1 VTIRNKLWVMALV
14 ITLLIGA
21 MAAVGYLK
29 SRSVMEGQLNAVG
42 VETADV
48 VGDGVALY
56 FERLEMAL
64 TNIAEG
70 VHQLREAGVGLTASE
85 LQPYMARFTE
95 QNRASGVQTVYLAF
109 EGIKGAESFS
119 DGTGWVPADDYDPTV
134 RGWYRQAADSG
145 TMAITDPYQDGI
157 TGNMVI
163 SLVAP
168 YREQGKL
175 VGVIGLDVETS
186 ALADFVVNQKILGEG
201 FGLLL
206 DRSGNIIAA
215 PEPAWIMTENMTRT
229 SSVITD
235 AMTALGKRMTSG
247 EAAFGDYRSPLD
259 GRDKRLFFAP
269 TGKGLFLGLEYPVAQ
284 IRATVAALTRVQLLL
299 GALALLTA
307 LGLIVT
313 IARGIQKSLTR
324 LLETTDRVSDGDL
337 TARYAG
343 RGKDE
348 LDRIGTALNDMI
360 TGLADLVRK
369 TDASARHTLE
379 RAETLAAIS
388 EETVASMEEVRG
400 SMDQMAGQFETNA
413 AALEE
418 ANAGVEEIS
427 GSAHA
432 TAQAATE
439 GADGA
444 ARTQSITEG
453 AFEEVRNV
461 IADIVKVETAAAE
474 NVNKA
479 ALLEEAVQKITGFV
493 TSITSI
499 ADQTNLLALNAA
511 IEAARAGEHGRG
523 FAVVAEEVRKLAEE
537 SGHAAKEIDALIT
550 TLRDH
555 SGSSVAASR
564 QSTEI
569 LKETVLRARKA
580 QEGLKQSVSEIAKT
594 LDAMQNLAAVAQEQA
609 AASGEMSTS
618 VDSVAKSTGAL
629 TATVE
634 SVRKATEETSSASE
648 SIAQEAQVLSET
660 ARELQ
665 DLLKRFR
672 LDEESLQRLPALGR
686 R

>member
-1 VTIRNKLWVMALV
+1 M
-14 ITLLIGA
+14 
-21 MAAVGYLK
+21 
-29 SRSVMEGQLNAVG
+29 
-42 VETADV
+42 
-48 VGDGVALY
+48 
-56 FERLEMAL
+56 
-64 TNIAEG
+64 
-70 VHQLREAGVGLTASE
+70 
-85 LQPYMARFTE
+85 
-95 QNRASGVQTVYLAF
+95 
-109 EGIKGAESFS
+109 
-119 DGTGWVPADDYDPTV
+119 
-134 RGWYRQAADSG
+134 
-145 TMAITDPYQDGI
+145 
-157 TGNMVI
+157 
-163 SLVAP
+163 
-168 YREQGKL
+168 
-175 VGVIGLDVETS
+175 
-186 ALADFVVNQKILGEG
+186 
-201 FGLLL
+201 
-206 DRSGNIIAA
+206 
-215 PEPAWIMTENMTRT
+215 
-229 SSVITD
+229 
-235 AMTALGKRMTSG
+235 
-247 EAAFGDYRSPLD
+247 
-259 GRDKRLFFAP
+259 
-269 TGKGLFLGLEYPVAQ
+269 
-284 IRATVAALTRVQLLL
+284 AALTRVQLLL

-369 TDASARHTLE
+369 TDASAHHTLE

-537 SGHAAKEIDALIT
+537 SGHAAKEINALII

-564 QSTEI
+564 QATEI

-609 AASGEMSTS
+609 AASGEMSTA

-634 SVRKATEETSSASE
+634 SVRKATEETSGASE